1 MIRFNGLLMMS
12 RAADHPHR
20 CDPNTSPD
28 HSIGRSNGAGIMV
41 EIDWCTLKLYDLSK
55 VRVRVEMKEHT
66 VLPGLMEV
74 KDGAWM
80 FIISI
85 VVIKDE
91 DEGGLERNGSQCGTC
106 GKYQRSNALQRA
118 RRESHNGT
126 HGKRRVLVKDNYDPL
141 SLVSN
146 GGGPLS
152 KGRAIV

>member
-1 MIRFNGLLMMS
+1 MIVEVQ
-12 RAADHPHR
+12 
-20 CDPNTSPD
+20 
-28 HSIGRSNGAGIMV
+28 GIMV

-55 VRVRVEMKEHT
+55 VKVRVEMKEHT

-91 DEGGLERNGSQCGTC
+91 DERWFGKVEPTQGRKELLSRTCGMNQHSGAYHVDRNGSQCGTC

-152 KGRAIV
+152 KGRAIT